1 MLDIY
6 LPKNA
11 SVEKADTL
19 SGIYMVF
26 EYIPFTLSSILY
38 EFNNCQSKQ
47 LIKIIT
53 YNFLCCMKFIHS
65 CNLVHRDLKP
75 SNILLTPSS
84 EVKVADFGLSRT
96 ICASKS
102 EKRGKLVRSMS
113 SSCFTRF
120 YRPPEVI
127 LENDA
132 YD

>member
-1 MLDIY
+1 
-6 LPKNA
+6 
-11 SVEKADTL
+11 
-19 SGIYMVF
+19 
-26 EYIPFTLSSILY
+26 
-38 EFNNCQSKQ
+38 
-47 LIKIIT
+47 
-53 YNFLCCMKFIHS
+53 MKFIHS

-96 ICASKS
+96 ICAAKS
-102 EKRGKLVRSMS
+102 EKRGKLVRPMS

-127 LENDA
+127 LENDM